1 LADTAQL
8 NCDFIDNFARSLP
21 PQADAVSTGSLIDSD
36 IHAQAFPGE
45 DNSTFQAV
53 FDLKT
58 QVHQF
63 LDYERKKH
71 QFGVPQRLR
80 QVDEW
85 TVFTVSV
92 GLWDLVEYATLEKES
107 ALKAIDRSVEGLF
120 ENLDL
125 LARHV
130 ATPMKVVV
138 PKLVDVTFLPR
149 FQSKKDINKEHF
161 AEDQHQLVFLWTYW
175 NSVLSRTASQW
186 QHGEIFMPNPNNLIL
201 DQVRAKQMYST
212 NTYDASGTG
221 KQMPLFDYVT
231 EPCSK
236 LSENDTARTLQAA
249 GVEKCSKHLFWDDLH
264 LSGPAHQLIGKAAA
278 SLLRGNHTINAGDS
292 TQGPD
297 SNNNASEKEPASFTL
312 KYPPGY

>member
-249 GVEKCSKHLFWDDLH
+249 GVEKCSKHLFWYVIDAYQDYV
-264 LSGPAHQLIGKAAA
+264 S
-278 SLLRGNHTINAGDS
+278 D
-292 TQGPD
+292 
-297 SNNNASEKEPASFTL
+297 
-312 KYPPGY
+312 